1 MMLPV
6 FGMKQEHFWES
17 TKKFIYGIR
26 KMIFLP
32 KGEELVTVSFKGWT
46 IGLLICA
53 DFGFS
58 ELAKSLALKKNADV
72 IMYPSAWNPVGI
84 TCFPDA
90 AV

>member
-1 MMLPV
+1 
-6 FGMKQEHFWES
+6 
-17 TKKFIYGIR
+17 
-26 KMIFLP
+26 MIFLP

-72 IMYPSAWNPVGI
+72 IMYPSAWNPGLGLPVFRMQQYKSSRKPGLYGWIKQGI
-84 TCFPDA
+84 RGRG
-90 AV
+90 VLW